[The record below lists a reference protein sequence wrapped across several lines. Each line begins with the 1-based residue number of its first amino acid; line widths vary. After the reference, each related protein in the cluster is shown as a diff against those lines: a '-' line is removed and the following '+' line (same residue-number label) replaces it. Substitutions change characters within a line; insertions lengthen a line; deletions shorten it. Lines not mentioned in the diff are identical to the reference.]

1 VTVVRLP
8 QYQAS
13 VDAGATRRDVP
24 GTGTG
29 PFTAR
34 FTGLASGATYTVV
47 VRGPDSM
54 LRCD

>member
-1 VTVVRLP
+1 MTVVRLP

-29 PFTAR
+29 PFTAQL
-34 FTGLASGATYTVV
+34 TGLASGATYTVV